1 MMRDLNARALW
12 AGDFRHFG
20 KSVNSRD
27 SQIAMPEIRESRFD
41 AIEPPGSRR
50 VDFRAENSRFLRFGG
65 SWKRFLNKSIRL
77 TPLSVTKHSKIG
89 GNRPGARV
97 TAIGPQN
104 CAILGPKT
112 TKMPGPEAPK
122 FENFEN
128 QNSATIRCAMT
139 RGIHLYTF

>member
-1 MMRDLNARALW
+1 MNARFECARAVGRGFPAFRQIRQFPGFANRD
-12 AGDFRHFG
+12 AG
-20 KSVNSRD
+20 NSR
-27 SQIAMPEIRESRFD
+27 I

-65 SWKRFLNKSIRL
+65 SWKRFFNKIVRL
-77 TPLSVTKHSKIG
+77 TPLSFTKHSKIG

-104 CAILGPKT
+104 CAIFGPKT

-122 FENFEN
+122 LETFEN

-139 RGIHLYTF
+139 RGTHF